1 MKMFKKIITFI
12 PCLILLLVLSFS
24 FYNVVAEGGESVESD
39 DACKNLFDKDGNV
52 IIASVYDKYNPT
64 IKHKEGTDNQW
75 IIEIDP
81 SDPNDST
88 VIERLKD
95 VKFQLVKIN
104 NRNITNGGLVGYLEF
119 QKNIKIQMVL

>member
-1 MKMFKKIITFI
+1 MKKFKKIITFI

-81 SDPNDST
+81 SDPNDSS

-95 VKFQLVKIN
+95 VKFQLVKIKDIIN
-104 NRNITNGGLVGYLEF
+104 YPTKYDNFIVIDKPIDYFT
-119 QKNIKIQMVL
+119 